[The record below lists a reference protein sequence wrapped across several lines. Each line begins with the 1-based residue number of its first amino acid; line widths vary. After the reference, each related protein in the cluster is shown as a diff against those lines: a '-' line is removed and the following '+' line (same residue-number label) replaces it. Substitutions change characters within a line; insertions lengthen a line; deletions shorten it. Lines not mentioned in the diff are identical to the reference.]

1 MHGGAVLD
9 LHRLLE
15 EHGGLLA
22 THELYSHGITR
33 GGVAALVR
41 RGALRRVRQGW
52 FARPDL
58 AMEAVHATR
67 VGGVI
72 SCATA
77 LRAHGIWAVDDH
89 RLHVLVGHGA
99 SRLRTPGDARR
110 RLTERPISNVRVH
123 WAVKRS
129 SENRLM
135 ASPVDALTAL
145 RECQSRELYLA
156 SLDSA
161 LHVAPSLH
169 EEMAARGHPVG
180 RDGIDG
186 ICESGTET
194 LFRLRMAGRTPRLR
208 CQVLIA
214 GVGRADF
221 LVGEAFVVEIDGRE
235 FHDTASAFENDRRR
249 DAELSRRGYRVLRF
263 SYAQVMH
270 DWPAVEAAVLA
281 AISRGDHQR

>member
-1 MHGGAVLD
+1 
-9 LHRLLE
+9 
-15 EHGGLLA
+15 
-22 THELYSHGITR
+22 
-33 GGVAALVR
+33 
-41 RGALRRVRQGW
+41 
-52 FARPDL
+52 
-58 AMEAVHATR
+58 
-67 VGGVI
+67 
-72 SCATA
+72 
-77 LRAHGIWAVDDH
+77 
-89 RLHVLVGHGA
+89 
-99 SRLRTPGDARR
+99 
-110 RLTERPISNVRVH
+110 
-123 WAVKRS
+123 
-129 SENRLM
+129 M

-214 GVGRADF
+214 GVGRVDF